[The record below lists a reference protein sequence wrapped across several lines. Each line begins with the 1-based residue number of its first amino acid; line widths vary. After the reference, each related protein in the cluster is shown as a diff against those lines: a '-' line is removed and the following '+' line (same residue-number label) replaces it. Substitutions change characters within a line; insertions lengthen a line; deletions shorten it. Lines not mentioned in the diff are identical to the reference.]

1 MIRRAHKERVPMSQT
16 QIKKYFQLFLVVLAA
31 GSIYPLI
38 FLKQGYQE
46 TILQVFNMTL
56 PQLNTMYSVIGLVFV
71 FGYAPS
77 GYLSDVFS
85 AKKLLAVSLFFTG
98 IGGLWFAQIPNY
110 ENVVMIF
117 GLWGIFSVFTFWSAH
132 MKIVRLLGSDNE
144 QGKFFGIL
152 DGGRGL
158 VEALLASVAL
168 FIFSGILGDSLNL
181 VDKRE
186 ALIAVIYMYSIM
198 LLVVS
203 ALVMIFVQDDKK
215 LIKSNAALGAKSDK
229 FQWSYVKMLFKDIN
243 VYLHGGIIFMGY
255 IVFWTVYY
263 IGGFLESNVGLDSV
277 TVASIMVVVLWM
289 RPIGGFLGGLLADKF
304 GRTKIQMVA
313 LVVASTCL
321 IVAALLPVS
330 LGKAVFF
337 PLVVILAIFFYTIRG
352 TYWSLLGD
360 YKLEAFI
367 LGTAIGV
374 VSFIGYLPD
383 VLIPIFNTFLWN
395 TFGAQ
400 GGYNAYFIASGIFG
414 FIGVVLVLV
423 FAKVTKKKQ

>member
-1 MIRRAHKERVPMSQT
+1 MSQT
-16 QIKKYFQLFLVVLAA
+16 QIRKYFQLILVVLAA

-46 TILQVFNMTL
+46 SILQVFNMTL

-98 IGGLWFAQIPNY
+98 LGGLWFAQIPSY
-110 ENVVMIF
+110 DHVVLIF

-132 MKIVRLLGSDNE
+132 MKIVRLLGNDDE

-168 FIFSGILGDSLNL
+168 FIFSGILGSSVNV

-186 ALIAVIYMYSIM
+186 ALIAVIYMYSAVLII
-198 LLVVS
+198 VS
-203 ALVMIFVQDDKK
+203 VLVMLFVQDDKK
-215 LIKSNAALGAKSDK
+215 LIKAKGDKTDKSDK
-229 FQWSYVKMLFKDIN
+229 FQWSYVKMLFKDKN

-263 IGGFLESNVGLDSV
+263 IGGFLESNVGLSSV

-304 GRTKIQMVA
+304 GRTKIQMIA
-313 LVVASTCL
+313 LVIASTCL
-321 IVAALLPVS
+321 IVAALLPVA

-395 TFGAQ
+395 TFGPN
-400 GGYNAYFIASGIFG
+400 GGYNAYFIASGLFG
-414 FIGVVLVLV
+414 FIGVILVYV
-423 FAKVTKKKQ
+423 FAKTTKKKA

>member
-1 MIRRAHKERVPMSQT
+1 MNKA

-46 TILQVFNMTL
+46 SMLQVFNMTL
-56 PQLNTMYSVIGLVFV
+56 PQLNVMYSVIGLVFV

-98 IGGLWFAQIPNY
+98 IGGLWFAQIPSY
-110 ENVVMIF
+110 ENVVIIF
-117 GLWGIFSVFTFWSAH
+117 GLWGFFSVFTFWSAH
-132 MKIVRLLGSDNE
+132 MKIVRLLGTDNE

-158 VEALLASVAL
+158 VEAILASLAL
-168 FIFSGILGDSLNL
+168 FIFSGILGNSIEI

-215 LIKSNAALGAKSDK
+215 LIGSKDDKANK
-229 FQWSYVKMLFKDIN
+229 FQWSYVGMLFKN
-243 VYLHGGIIFMGY
+243 KYVYLHGAIIFMGY

-289 RPIGGFLGGLLADKF
+289 RPIGGFLGGMLADKF
-304 GRTKIQMVA
+304 GRTNVQLVA
-313 LVVASTCL
+313 LVIASTCL
-321 IVAALLPVS
+321 ILAAVLPVS
-330 LGKAVFF
+330 LGQAVFF

-383 VLIPIFNTFLWN
+383 VLIPIANTMLWN
-395 TFGAQ
+395 TFGPQ
-400 GGYNAYFIASGIFG
+400 GGYNAYFIMSGLSG
-414 FIGVVLVLV
+414 FVGVILVII
-423 FAKVTKKKQ
+423 FAKLIKKKSV

>member
-1 MIRRAHKERVPMSQT
+1 MNKSQF
-16 QIKKYFQLFLVVLAA
+16 KKYFQLFLVVLAA

-46 TILQVFNMTL
+46 SMLQVFNMTL
-56 PQLNTMYSVIGLVFV
+56 PQLNVMYSVIGLVFV

-98 IGGLWFAQIPNY
+98 IGGLWFAQIPSY
-110 ENVVMIF
+110 ENVVIIF
-117 GLWGIFSVFTFWSAH
+117 GLWGFFSVFTFWSAH
-132 MKIVRLLGSDNE
+132 MKIVRLLGTDNE

-158 VEALLASVAL
+158 VEAILASLAL
-168 FIFSGILGDSLNL
+168 FIFSGILGNSIEI

-215 LIKSNAALGAKSDK
+215 LIGSKDDKANK
-229 FQWSYVKMLFKDIN
+229 FQWSYVGMLFKN
-243 VYLHGGIIFMGY
+243 KYVYLHGGIIFMGY

-289 RPIGGFLGGLLADKF
+289 RPIGGFLGGMLADKF
-304 GRTKIQMVA
+304 GRTNVQIVA
-313 LVVASTCL
+313 LLIASTCL
-321 IVAALLPVS
+321 ILAAVLPVS
-330 LGKAVFF
+330 LGQAVFF

-383 VLIPIFNTFLWN
+383 VLIPIANTMLWN
-395 TFGAQ
+395 TFGPQ
-400 GGYNAYFIASGIFG
+400 GGYNAYFIMSGLSG
-414 FIGVVLVLV
+414 FVGVVLVII
-423 FAKVTKKKQ
+423 FAKLIKRKSV

>member
-1 MIRRAHKERVPMSQT
+1 MSQS

-98 IGGLWFAQIPNY
+98 IGGLWFAQIPSY
-110 ENVVMIF
+110 DNVVLIF

-132 MKIVRLLGSDNE
+132 MKIVRLLGNDNE

-168 FIFSGILGDSLNL
+168 YIFSSIVGNQVDLGS
-181 VDKRE
+181 KRE
-186 ALIAVIYMYSIM
+186 ALIAVIYMYSIT

-203 ALVMIFVQDDKK
+203 ALIMVFVQDDKK
-215 LIKSNAALGAKSDK
+215 ILKSKVDGSVQSNK
-229 FQWSYVKMLFKDIN
+229 FQWSYVKMLFKN
-243 VYLHGGIIFMGY
+243 KYVYLHGAIIFMGY

-289 RPIGGFLGGLLADKF
+289 RPIGGFIGGLLADKF
-304 GRTKIQMVA
+304 GRTKVQMVA
-313 LVVASTCL
+313 LVIASTCL
-321 IVAALLPVS
+321 ITAAVLPVS

-337 PLVVILAIFFYTIRG
+337 PLVVVLAIFFYTIRG

-383 VLIPIFNTFLWN
+383 VLIPIFNTFLFD

-400 GGYNAYFIASGIFG
+400 GFNNAYFIASGLFG
-414 FIGVVLVLV
+414 FVGFFLVIV
-423 FAKVTKKKQ
+423 FAKMIKKKA